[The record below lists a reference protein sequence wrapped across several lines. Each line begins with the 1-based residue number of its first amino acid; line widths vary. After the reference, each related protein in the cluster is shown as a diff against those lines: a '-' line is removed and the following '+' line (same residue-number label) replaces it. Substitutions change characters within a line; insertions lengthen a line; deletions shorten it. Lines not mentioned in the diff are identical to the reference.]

1 MSIFWRKEF
10 DESAYRSIM
19 KRFDGSIPLCDAC
32 ICPESFYIAT
42 LCSSEICGNDRCAAG
57 LPCSYPTAAEDPLYD
72 ESVAGEYVTIDGIE
86 KLWAL
91 TLPCELPQDASD
103 GEPVA
108 AFPTTVSGVGCM
120 LFAVKHTTPAAPFD
134 GTIAAT
140 VYLNGVKV
148 GFWIGDCVEG
158 VAQKV
163 GNQIFDEGVPYAAIM
178 TGTTSGGTYTFS
190 SFTEKGVSTVDIR
203 IVWTA
208 TDTVAHP
215 NPAGYTCRT
224 AVRVLDS
231 TSFAPEIDTIGE
243 VGIIP
248 GWYLVEEDYSSF
260 FSPFSVDVEGVT
272 VRLGIFGLKGPFST
286 FSKAKY
292 VLDEFRDQITDYAE
306 TCACRREFRIESVWC
321 VVSDG
326 SDPPGWVEDVC
337 TSAHQNC
344 VESEVPYWRKLRWN
358 FWDLPD
364 GWEAELIVNG
374 VTYSASNYANE
385 YGNGIIELLI
395 PPCATVHER
404 VYVDDVDHFNE
415 PFCVHWTCE
424 IIGQQD
430 CKFCSNFDF
439 NRPSTPD
446 YCAWHLED
454 NYGNWLSD
462 WDYTDLASGGPGG
475 VPANDSDLED
485 YIEAMSI

>member
-19 KRFDGSIPLCDAC
+19 KREDGSIPLCDAC

-42 LCSSEICGNDRCAAG
+42 LCACERCGNDRCAAG
-57 LPCSYPTAAEDPLYD
+57 LHCVYPTDAEDPLYD
-72 ESVAGEYVTIDGIE
+72 ESVAGEYVTIDGVE
-86 KLWAL
+86 KLCAL
-91 TLPCELPQDASD
+91 TLTYQAPNDASD

-134 GTIAAT
+134 GTIDAT
-140 VYLNGVKV
+140 VYLNGVQV
-148 GFWIGDCVEG
+148 GSWSGDCADG

-208 TDTVAHP
+208 TDTGAHP

-231 TSFAPEIDTIGE
+231 TSFDPEVDAIGE

-248 GWYLVEEDYSSF
+248 GWYVDEGNQSSF
-260 FSPFSVDVEGVT
+260 CPFSVDVGGVT
-272 VRLGIFGLKGPFST
+272 VRLGVFALKGPFST
-286 FSKAKY
+286 FSKAQY
-292 VLDEFRDQITDYAE
+292 VLDEFSDQIADYAE
-306 TCACRREFRIESVWC
+306 TCACRREFMVESFWQVI
-321 VVSDG
+321 SDG
-326 SDPPGWVEDVC
+326 SDPGWIEDVC
-337 TSAHQNC
+337 TTAGQYC
-344 VESEVPYWRKLRWN
+344 VESEVPYWRKLRWD
-358 FWDLPD
+358 FLGLHD

-374 VTYSASNYANE
+374 ATSSASSYADE
-385 YGNGIIELLI
+385 NGDGTIELLI

-404 VYVDDVDHFNE
+404 VYVDDVNHSDEAFW
-415 PFCVHWTCE
+415 VSWTCE

-430 CKFCSNFDF
+430 CKFCPNSDFDGS
-439 NRPSTPD
+439 PPA

-454 NYGNWLSD
+454 SEGNWLSD

-485 YIEAMSI
+485 YIEAISI